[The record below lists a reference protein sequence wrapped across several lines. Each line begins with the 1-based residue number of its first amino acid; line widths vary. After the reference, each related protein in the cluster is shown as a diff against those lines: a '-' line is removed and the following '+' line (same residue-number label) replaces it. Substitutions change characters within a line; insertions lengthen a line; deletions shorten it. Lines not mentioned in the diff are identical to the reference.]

1 MWWRLF
7 IPIFCAAFI
16 SLNVLE
22 LSALQ
27 RLIASSRMITAP
39 VAPFV
44 DRVLEVRPG
53 GLAQQL
59 GLRPGDVIDLRN
71 ASPAD
76 RWAWGLAYPIV
87 GKPTHL
93 TVQRG
98 NQRRTIGMTPQKDT
112 HWFATTPLNV
122 YVGAAGFIWF
132 LLFAGFVGV
141 RCADDP
147 RARLLSIVIALIP
160 AASILAP
167 NNWISPWP
175 AVNVVAAALNC
186 LFRSAAEAALIAY
199 TLRFAAPASASRR
212 RVAAAAFAVI
222 AIDVA
227 INLTYILGYWFGVV
241 DFNLPTWT
249 AVFVICDAGAILAL
263 IAAFSTAMHD
273 AHGDDRS
280 RLAWS
285 TIPLLFMYAVGM
297 TTEIAANAFPQV
309 WTSAI
314 AIAINNIALFVA
326 PLGLTYALLAQR
338 ILDIGFALNRAA
350 IFAATSAILA
360 GVFAGLQW
368 GASTLLAGVL
378 PTRSYASQIAII
390 VAVYYI
396 VRLSRRSTDAFIT
409 RVFFAAR
416 DRRLRALGDA
426 IAAVD
431 EVQDAAA
438 LAPFIVD
445 YLGSHAGIMTQVYY
459 QDADGAYAP
468 VAGCNSATAP
478 LGRDST
484 GVVALRSRREPLALP
499 DLHQPGSV
507 ACPMLVRGR
516 LRGIMI
522 CHAPNDGELAP
533 DEVRALAAIA
543 NRVAGDRDDL
553 LAEELRRE
561 NQALHLEVR
570 QLRFGTMSPQP

>member
-147 RARLLSIVIALIP
+147 RARLLSIVIAFIP
-160 AASILAP
+160 AGSILAP

-175 AVNVVAAALNC
+175 AVNVGTAALGCLFSGAAA
-186 LFRSAAEAALIAY
+186 AALIAY
-199 TLRFAAPASASRR
+199 TLGFAAPASASRR
-212 RVAAAAFAVI
+212 RLAAAAFAVI

-227 INLTYILGYWFGVV
+227 INLTDILGYWFGVV
-241 DFNLPTWT
+241 DFNQPMWT
-249 AVFVICDAGAILAL
+249 AVNVICDAGATFAL
-263 IAAFSTAMHD
+263 IAAFSAAMHA

-285 TIPLLFMYAVGM
+285 TIPLLFMYAVDV

-309 WTSAI
+309 WISGI
-314 AIAINNIALFVA
+314 ALAINNIALFVA

-350 IFAATSAILA
+350 VFAATSVILA

-368 GASTLLAGVL
+368 AASTLLAGVL

-396 VRLSRRSTDAFIT
+396 VRLSRRSTDAVVT

-499 DLHQPGSV
+499 DLHQPGAV

>member
-7 IPIFCAAFI
+7 ISIFCAAFI
-16 SLNVLE
+16 SLNVLQ
-22 LSALQ
+22 LSVLQ
-27 RLIASSRMITAP
+27 RFIASPRAVTASA
-39 VAPFV
+39 APFV
-44 DRVLEVRPG
+44 NRVLEVRPG
-53 GLAQQL
+53 GLAEQL
-59 GLRPGDVIDLRN
+59 GLRPGDLIDVRY

-76 RWAWGLAYPIV
+76 RWMWGFTYPIV

-98 NQRRTIGMTPQKDT
+98 NQRRTIAITPQKDI
-112 HWFATTPLNV
+112 HWFATMPLNV

-141 RCADDP
+141 RCAGDP

-160 AASILAP
+160 ASSILAP

-175 AVNVVAAALNC
+175 AVNVVTAALGILLTSAAA
-186 LFRSAAEAALIAY
+186 AALIAY
-199 TLRFAAPASASRR
+199 TLRFATPISAVRR
-212 RVAAAAFAVI
+212 IATTAAFALITV
-222 AIDVA
+222 DVLVS
-227 INLTYILGYWFGVV
+227 ITGVLGYWFGLA
-241 DFNLPTWT
+241 DFSVPVWT
-249 AVFVICDAGAILAL
+249 ALDVTCDAGAALAL
-263 IAAFSTAMHD
+263 IAACSTAIRA

-285 TIPLLFMYAVGM
+285 TIPLLLMYAVDTM
-297 TTEIAANAFPQV
+297 TEIAANAFPQV
-309 WTSAI
+309 WISGI
-314 AIAINNIALFVA
+314 GLAINNITLFVA
-326 PLGLTYALLAQR
+326 PLGLTYALLGQR

-350 IFAATSAILA
+350 VFAATSLILA

-378 PTRSYASQIAII
+378 PTRGYASQIAII

-396 VRLSRRSTDAFIT
+396 VRLSRRSTDAVVT

-445 YLGSHAGIMTQVYY
+445 YLGTHAGIVAQVFY
-459 QDADGAYAP
+459 QDADGAYVP
-468 VAGCNSATAP
+468 VAGCDPGTVP

-499 DLHQPGSV
+499 DLQERGAM

-522 CHAPNDGELAP
+522 CHAPDDGELAP

-561 NQALHLEVR
+561 NQALQLEVR
-570 QLRFGTMSPQP
+570 RLQFGTMSPQP

>member
-484 GVVALRSRREPLALP
+484 GVVALRSRREPLTLP